1 MLKRLR
7 PLTLI
12 AVALLAGAL
21 ALPAHALQ
29 FNYSTRLTLTDC
41 DDADEAGFNTGT
53 TTLCYDLTAAREEI
67 WNGSAWVAYQGG
79 GAAITS
85 IVPGTGATNAGKAR
99 SSSAGATDTGFAPWA
114 VRDDAL
120 STVAEDEGEYTPL
133 KATSTGGLWMS
144 IATPLG
150 DSAMDDTVDAVK
162 VLNYVSENA
171 ATATAADIDQT
182 GAKTIIT
189 VDVGAVQAS
198 RLYCIFQ
205 NTDVA
210 ANTNLDEFNIYMAPA
225 GYTATS
231 MPVAYTEAD
240 FASPSGALLMVRTG
254 AGGDTTDATPDTTLD
269 ESDYMIIWL
278 DVGGMDSVT
287 FQASAAAD
295 NAAVD
300 AKCTYN

>member
-1 MLKRLR
+1 MKQIYRGLM
-7 PLTLI
+7 
-12 AVALLAGAL
+12 ALFCC
-21 ALPAHALQ
+21 LPFLAHAA
-29 FNYSTRLTLTDC
+29 STD
-41 DDADEAGFNTGT
+41 
-53 TTLCYDLTAAREEI
+53 I
-67 WNGSAWVAYQGG
+67 
-79 GAAITS
+79 
-85 IVPGTGATNAGKAR
+85 
-99 SSSAGATDTGFAPWA
+99 GFAPWTQKAKWYRAAAESDLTSLTPDSFTGA
-114 VRDDAL
+114 VAC
-120 STVAEDEGEYTPL
+120 AW
-133 KATSTGGLWMS
+133 A
-144 IATPLG
+144 
-150 DSAMDDTVDAVK
+150 
-162 VLNYVSENA
+162 VSENSVHTWNGTSWTEGGPCESGSASVGISSITPGTTATSLGKAEDAAHSSGDTGVAILVRRCDTASVGSDTDGDYSVPCVDSSGRLWVSSVNYVTESA

-182 GAKTIIT
+182 GSKTIIT

-210 ANTNLDEFNIYMAPA
+210 ANTTLDEFNIYMAPA

-278 DVGGMDSVT
+278 DVSGMDSVT

-295 NAAVD
+295 DAKVD

>member
-1 MLKRLR
+1 MLKKRITWLA
-7 PLTLI
+7 LGLI
-12 AVALLAGAL
+12 AALGVTVAAAPPLNLMPVYLWLGADKVSTANPLPVSGAG
-21 ALPAHALQ
+21 
-29 FNYSTRLTLTDC
+29 
-41 DDADEAGFNTGT
+41 
-53 TTLCYDLTAAREEI
+53 
-67 WNGSAWVAYQGG
+67 
-79 GAAITS
+79 
-85 IVPGTGATNAGKAR
+85 
-99 SSSAGATDTGFAPWA
+99 SSSSSPAYMTIVDSA
-114 VRDDAL
+114 
-120 STVAEDEGEYTPL
+120 
-133 KATSTGGLWMS
+133 
-144 IATPLG
+144 G
-150 DSAMDDTVDAVK
+150 DSAVDATANAVRTTA
-162 VLNYVSENA
+162 YVTEGA

-189 VDVGAVQAS
+189 VDVGAINAS
-198 RLYCIFQ
+198 KMMCIFQ

-210 ANTNLDEFNIYMAPA
+210 ANTTLDEFNIYMAPA

-269 ESDYMIIWL
+269 ESDYLIIWL
-278 DVGGMDSVT
+278 DVSGMDSVT

>member
-53 TTLCYDLTAAREEI
+53 TILCYDLTAGREEI
-67 WNGSAWVAYQGG
+67 YNGSAWVAYQGG

-85 IVPGTGATNAGKAR
+85 ITPGTGATNAGKAR

-150 DSAMDDTVDAVK
+150 DSAMDDTANALK
-162 VLNYVSENA
+162 VLSYVTENTYA
-171 ATATAADIDQT
+171 PGAVTVAGSTTEVVSIDVGSVASQTLRCLLTNENTANDRTINAVDIFISPTATYTDA
-182 GAKTIIT
+182 TI
-189 VDVGAVQAS
+189 S
-198 RLYCIFQ
+198 YSEL
-205 NTDVA
+205 
-210 ANTNLDEFNIYMAPA
+210 
-225 GYTATS
+225 
-231 MPVAYTEAD
+231 D
-240 FASPSGALLMVRTG
+240 FASPSGDLLKVRTG
-254 AGGDTTDATPDTTLD
+254 VPGADADPTPDTSLD
-269 ESDYMIIWL
+269 ELKTLELKI
-278 DVGGMDSVT
+278 DVSGAKTVGIKMTASGAGASVT
-287 FQASAAAD
+287 PE
-295 NAAVD
+295 
-300 AKCTYN
+300 CYY